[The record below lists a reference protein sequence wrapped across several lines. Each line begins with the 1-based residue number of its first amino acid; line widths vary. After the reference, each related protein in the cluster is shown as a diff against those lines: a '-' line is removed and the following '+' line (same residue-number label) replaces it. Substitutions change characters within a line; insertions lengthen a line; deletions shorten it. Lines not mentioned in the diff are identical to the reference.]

1 MTDRNDQGA
10 ASGLLGELES
20 IRTLLDQN
28 RRLQAGE
35 PEIGLPPRPP
45 QDADESL
52 ADDEIPLLQ
61 DEIRDEEAAAWI
73 PEQEIPVLGA
83 DPQPPEASW
92 PETALASLLESRLES
107 RLESGLENRLE
118 TLVDDWLDNW
128 LETGLK
134 TGLQTS
140 LLAFLQMSLQNAL
153 REWLDDNLHNE
164 MRPLRDQLL
173 ELVREQVRQEARQL
187 DALGAS
193 TPSSP
198 EKTHGQ

>member
-20 IRTLLDQN
+20 IRSLLDQN

-35 PEIGLPPRPP
+35 PGIGLPPRPP
-45 QDADESL
+45 QDTDESL

-61 DEIRDEEAAAWI
+61 DEIRDEQAAAWI
-73 PEQEIPVLGA
+73 PEQDIPVLGA
-83 DPQPPEASW
+83 DPQPHVTPW
-92 PETALASLLESRLES
+92 PETALESMLDSRLEP
-107 RLESGLENRLE
+107 RLENRLA

-134 TGLQTS
+134 TSLQTS
-140 LLAFLQMSLQNAL
+140 LQAFLQTSLQNAL
-153 REWLDDNLHNE
+153 REWLDDNLQNE